1 MRPLMRVGTAL
12 SFLAA
17 ACGPDRPPLTEEQ
30 LELRRELLPELQYTI
45 DGVTYAIS
53 KRPDASGVYDITT
66 KGSRPGTEAG
76 VFQAVRQAYGCQSIT
91 LIQTSPNWRS
101 AEAQGAFCKT
111 RN

>member
-1 MRPLMRVGTAL
+1 MRPLMLIGIASSVL
-12 SFLAA
+12 VA
-17 ACGPDRPPLTEEQ
+17 ACGPDRQPLTEEQ

-45 DGVTYAIS
+45 DGVTYAVR
-53 KRPDASGVYDITT
+53 KRPGPSAIYEVTT

-91 LIQTSPNWRS
+91 LIQTSRNWRS
-101 AEAQGAFCKT
+101 AEARGAFCKT